1 MSTSIGRLRYQVDLQ
16 SATNT
21 RDSGG
26 GLSQSFNSVS
36 KIFADIRPQSG
47 DETFRQGKM
56 QEKLTHNII
65 IRFKTGVTTSQRIVY
80 KSRVFNIRSIINV
93 DERDRFLML
102 KCVEGE
108 AH

>member
-1 MSTSIGRLRYQVDLQ
+1 MSTAIGRLRYQVSLQ
-16 SATNT
+16 TATNT

-26 GLSQSFNSVS
+26 GLSQSFDSADL
-36 KIFADIRPQSG
+36 IFADIRPQSG
-47 DETFRQGKM
+47 DETFRQGKV

-65 IRFKTGVTTSQRIVY
+65 IRYRTGVTTAQRILY
-80 KSRVFNIRSIINV
+80 DSRIFNIRSVINI
-93 DERDRFLML
+93 DERNRFLML

>member
-1 MSTSIGRLRYQVDLQ
+1 MSTAIGRLRYKVDLE

-26 GLSQSFNSVS
+26 GLSQAFNAVAS
-36 KIFADIRPQSG
+36 IFADIRPQSG
-47 DETFRQGKM
+47 DETFRQGKV

-65 IRFKTGVTTSQRIVY
+65 IRYRTGVTTSQRISY
-80 KSRVFNIRSIINV
+80 DSRIFQIRSVINV